1 MQAFFSLSG
10 AVERISFNFKDRET
24 SVVLF
29 V

>member
-1 MQAFFSLSG
+1 MQVFFSLCD
-10 AVERISFNFKDRET
+10 AVQRISFDFKDRET